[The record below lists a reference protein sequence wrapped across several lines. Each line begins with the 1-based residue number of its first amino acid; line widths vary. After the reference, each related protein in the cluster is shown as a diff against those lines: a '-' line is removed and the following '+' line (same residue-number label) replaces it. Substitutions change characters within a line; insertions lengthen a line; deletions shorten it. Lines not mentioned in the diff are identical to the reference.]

1 MHLMKEMIEL
11 SGLLDKVASES
22 VESLPKEYD
31 EVVSKVMDKLAP
43 VKSRTIVI
51 RPNVP
56 WYNDEIANQK
66 RKRQRL
72 AFYWFG

>member
-1 MHLMKEMIEL
+1 MKEMIEL

>member
-1 MHLMKEMIEL
+1 MKEMIES
-11 SGLLDKVASES
+11 SGLLDEVASES

-31 EVVSKVMDKLAP
+31 EVLCKVMDKLAP